1 MCTLELGWSSSQR
14 LRAWA
19 AALWEP
25 ESRAERVTTY
35 RSSAPQSN
43 ASRYWMGEGQEDWGA
58 VALSFIRQSRAPWSK
73 EASSTTICSPTR
85 MVSGTLTKQSSRS
98 WAGVKSQQLS
108 TMILKLIAGT
118 LLYNNEN

>member
-1 MCTLELGWSSSQR
+1 MHIGVGVVLQPEAP
-14 LRAWA
+14 RAWA

-58 VALSFIRQSRAPWSK
+58 VALSFIRQSRAPWSRRHRLPRY
-73 EASSTTICSPTR
+73 AHPPGWS
-85 MVSGTLTKQSSRS
+85 
-98 WAGVKSQQLS
+98 AGR
-108 TMILKLIAGT
+108 
-118 LLYNNEN
+118 